1 MSVGWRY
8 VEWATRDSGHAMSVT
23 ALEMGMVAMAVK
35 LRDALGSV
43 WIRQTEL
50 RKSKV
55 EGIDSG

>member
-43 WIRQTEL
+43 WIRQDRAE
-50 RKSKV
+50 KV
-55 EGIDSG
+55 QG